1 MAAPEQN
8 PGLILH
14 PGEST
19 NHQRGVVHGVYFS
32 EPSVVQRNGS
42 ETETGEGRSRRN
54 RIVRTGG
61 ESISYHCV
69 KGKMEMEAWRW
80 GAA

>member
-19 NHQRGVVHGVYFS
+19 NHQCGVVRGVYFS
-32 EPSVVQRNGS
+32 ETSVVQRNGS
-42 ETETGEGRSRRN
+42 KTETGGGKSRRN
-54 RIVRTGG
+54 RVVRVGK
-61 ESISYHCV
+61 EDISYHSIQ
-69 KGKMEMEAWRW
+69 GKIEMEA
-80 GAA
+80 